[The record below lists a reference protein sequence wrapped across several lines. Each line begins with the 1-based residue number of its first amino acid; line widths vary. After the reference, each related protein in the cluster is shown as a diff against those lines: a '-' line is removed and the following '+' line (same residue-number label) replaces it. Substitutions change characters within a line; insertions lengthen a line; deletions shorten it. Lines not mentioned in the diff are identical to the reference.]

1 MRSLLQWLLAC
12 CVLGSGAA
20 LAAPDEAEA
29 NAVWRQ
35 LRTGLF
41 AERPI
46 AAADADTLV
55 LEAPARAEDA
65 AIVPIAV
72 RSRLDPATGRRVK
85 TVWLVVDGNPSPV
98 AATLHFGPAS
108 GRADVETRLRIEQYG
123 FVRAIAELDDGSLHM
138 ATRFVKASGGCSA
151 PAGKDP
157 AAAAANL
164 GRMRLKVDDTIAA
177 HGASRRA
184 QLMISHP
191 NTSGLAMDQLTRLYP
206 KPHFVRQV
214 TVRYRGQPVLV
225 AEVDFSISENPSFRF
240 LFRGEGEGE
249 GELEAVV
256 VDTEDRTFT
265 SRVPVAARA
274 DGG

>member
-1 MRSLLQWLLAC
+1 MRHLLQWILTC
-12 CVLGSGAA
+12 CVAGSGAA
-20 LAAPDEAEA
+20 FAASDDADA
-29 NAVWRQ
+29 NAVWRS
-35 LRTGLF
+35 LRAGLF
-41 AERPI
+41 SERPI

-72 RSRLDPATGRRVK
+72 RSRLDPATGRGVK

-108 GRADVETRLRIEQYG
+108 GGADVETRLRIEQYG

-164 GRMRLKVDDTIAA
+164 GRMRLKVEEAGSA
-177 HGASRRA
+177 GGALRRA

-214 TVRYRGQPVLV
+214 TVRYRGQPVFA
-225 AEVDFSISENPSFRF
+225 AEVNFSISENPSFRF
-240 LFRGEGEGE
+240 VFRSDGD

-256 VDTEDRTFT
+256 VDTEDRTFQ

>member
-1 MRSLLQWLLAC
+1 MRHLLQWLLAC
-12 CVLGSGAA
+12 CVAGSGAVF
-20 LAAPDEAEA
+20 AAPDDAEA

-41 AERPI
+41 GERAI

-72 RSRLDPATGRRVK
+72 RSRLDPTAARRVQ
-85 TVWLVVDGNPSPV
+85 TVWLIVDGNPSPV

-164 GRMRLKVDDTIAA
+164 GRMRLKVEDMG
-177 HGASRRA
+177 GALRRA

-240 LFRGEGEGE
+240 LFRGDGE

-256 VDTEDRTFT
+256 VDTEDRTFQT
-265 SRVPVAARA
+265 RVPVAARA